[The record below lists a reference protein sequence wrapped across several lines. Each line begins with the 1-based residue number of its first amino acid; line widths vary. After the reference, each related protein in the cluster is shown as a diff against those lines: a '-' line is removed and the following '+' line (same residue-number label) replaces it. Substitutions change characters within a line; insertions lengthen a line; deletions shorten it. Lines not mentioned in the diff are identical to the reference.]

1 MPKATP
7 RDIAKS
13 VNEYNVRTSASGEVR
28 GAGQAPAE
36 TPDYIAKREKYWAT
50 LRKLVMQGRRFP
62 DDRRKPTYIRKKR
75 SI

>member
-7 RDIAKS
+7 RDIAASIKA
-13 VNEYNVRTSASGEVR
+13 YDVRTSASGEVR

-36 TPDYIAKREKYWAT
+36 TPEYVKRREAYWTT
-50 LRKLVMQGRRFP
+50 LRKLVASGRRFP
-62 DDRRKPTYIRKKR
+62 DDRRKSSYIRKKR